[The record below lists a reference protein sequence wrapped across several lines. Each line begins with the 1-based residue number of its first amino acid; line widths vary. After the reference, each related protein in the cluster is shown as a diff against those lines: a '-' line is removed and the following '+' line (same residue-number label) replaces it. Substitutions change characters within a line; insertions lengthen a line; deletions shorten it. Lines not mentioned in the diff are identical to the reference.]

1 MTSKKR
7 FNRLKTV
14 NPQTDSN
21 DVLKQKVLDDVGD
34 LFNETFTKINAVKER
49 MVEMQQTK
57 RITDDLL
64 MIISTSLKKNNNR
77 LVKKNHPK
85 NLMKRNHLKN
95 QQKMI

>member
-7 FNRLKTV
+7 LNRLKTV

-77 LVKKNHPK
+77 LVKKTT
-85 NLMKRNHLKN
+85 
-95 QQKMI
+95 QKT